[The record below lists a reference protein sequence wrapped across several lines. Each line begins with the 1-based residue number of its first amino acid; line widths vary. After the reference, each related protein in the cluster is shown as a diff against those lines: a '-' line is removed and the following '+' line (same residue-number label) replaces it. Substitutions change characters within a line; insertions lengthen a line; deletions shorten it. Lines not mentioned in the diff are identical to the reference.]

1 MEYFSLSFIKC
12 IFFNNVFMTYKI
24 TVLENP
30 LTTWHQQE
38 TRDTVNEIV
47 KLKTEGYGRAFN
59 DPLLVIPLDV
69 FEFVGNHILLYHE
82 DKLVMAYKSV
92 FYHDCKRMNLDF
104 PLHNF
109 VKSGGE
115 DQHRDHYFKF
125 FEENNNKKICYDSHL
140 TVGNEVAK
148 NPELLYECLSILYAL
163 AFHYRTSKK
172 IDYTFMLGTYFA
184 GTHKTFQKMGAKSF
198 CNLGPIKLSFYDKRD
213 ALIMLCDRNFS
224 QRTIELAKLY
234 EALWNKKKIINATN
248 EENEKAA

>member
-1 MEYFSLSFIKC
+1 MK
-12 IFFNNVFMTYKI
+12 YKI

-38 TRDTVNEIV
+38 TRETLNEIV
-47 KLKTEGYGRAFN
+47 KLKAEGYGRAFK

-82 DKLVMAYKSV
+82 EKLVMAYKSV
-92 FYHDCKRMNLDF
+92 FYHDCLRMNLDF

-109 VKSGGE
+109 VKSGGGE
-115 DQHRDHYFKF
+115 EHRHHYFNF
-125 FEENNNKKICYDSHL
+125 FESNKNKKICYDSHL
-140 TVGNEVAK
+140 TVSNDIAK

-163 AFHYRTSKK
+163 VFHYRTSNQV
-172 IDYTFMLGTYFA
+172 DYAFMLGTYFA

-213 ALIMLCDRNFS
+213 ALIMLCDRSFS
-224 QRTIELAKLY
+224 HKTIELAKQY
-234 EALWNKKKIINATN
+234 EKIWNERKMINAIT
-248 EENEKAA
+248 EEVQNVA